1 MNGWQTIAVSL
12 LFQICTHA
20 PVTIDALMIMI
31 YDTPAANALYEMLPL
46 ELTLEG
52 YNGVEKISYLP
63 QNLAVQGEPDGC
75 DLNK

>member
-1 MNGWQTIAVSL
+1 
-12 LFQICTHA
+12 
-20 PVTIDALMIMI
+20 MIMI